1 MTQATRRV
9 RIARKASEA
18 ADICGFELVDA
29 NGRALPPFSAGAH
42 IDVHLPNG
50 MVRQYSLCNDPRETH
65 RYQIA
70 VLRDPASRGG
80 SAAMHALAEG
90 QVLDISDPRNHFA
103 LAHDASHHLLLAGGI
118 GVTPLLCMAG
128 GLRTSAHRSRCATA
142 RGRGNAWRLWTA
154 LAAATFPAQVQ
165 LHFDDRDRSQRLDLD
180 RLLASREA
188 ATHVYVCGPTG
199 FMDWVLRTARERG
212 WAEDRLHREYF
223 SAAPMDMSGD
233 GAFEVQVASTGAV
246 IPVQADQSVV
256 AALAAH
262 GIEVPVSCEQ
272 GVCGTCI
279 TRILEGAPLH
289 RNVYFSDEEKAKGD
303 QFTPCC
309 SRAKEPATC
318 AGPLTKSAVRPALIG
333 DGFRTPNCDRCN
345 AALPLGLA
353 N

>member
-9 RIARKASEA
+9 RIARKVSEA
-18 ADICGFELVDA
+18 ADICSFELINA

-42 IDVHLPNG
+42 IDVHLANG

-118 GVTPLLCMAG
+118 GVTPLLCMAERLANIG
-128 GLRTSAHRSRCATA
+128 ASFEMHYCARSRERMAFVE
-142 RGRGNAWRLWTA
+142 RIGRSNFA
-154 LAAATFPAQVQ
+154 PQVQ
-165 LHFDDRDRSQRLDLD
+165 LHFDDGDRSQRLDLD
-180 RLLASREA
+180 LLFASSGA
-188 ATHVYVCGPTG
+188 ATHLYVCGPTG
-199 FMDWVLRTARERG
+199 FMDWVLRTARDSG
-212 WAEDRLHREYF
+212 WTEDRLHREYF

-246 IPVQADQSVV
+246 IPVRADQSVV

-279 TRILEGAPLH
+279 TRILEGTPLH
-289 RNVYFSDEEKAKGD
+289 RDVYFSDEEKAKGD

-309 SRAKEPATC
+309 SRARS
-318 AGPLTKSAVRPALIG
+318 LRLVL
-333 DGFRTPNCDRCN
+333 D
-345 AALPLGLA
+345 L
-353 N
+353 